1 MRFDLPNPR
10 ARKKQTNRLASH
22 RAELAERAAKD
33 AAETERVLQ
42 AFEDEFARDGPE
54 RGAVAFVRAETASGD
69 GRDVAIDRTRA
80 DDVGRAREGEGKAL
94 ARAAESTRERDG
106 GAKRVRVIDAML
118 EEFVAKDAL
127 GARREQAVSGERAEA
142 SGGGME
148 VVDTRRSTNVR
159 VSGLPSD
166 VGELDLAQAFERF
179 GSIASV
185 KIWRPRDG
193 AQDWAVNSGYVC
205 FMCATS
211 AERATTEWGET
222 TLFGAVVQVEMAKPM
237 RLPEQPVWPTMMS
250 LSAAAE
256 ILEQTSADAL
266 RESVQAQPPVESAV
280 SGHADVVV
288 RIPDDPELRR
298 RIDITAAYVAEDGES
313 FERALKAREASNDEF
328 QFLFDGSDIG
338 AYYAW
343 RVFAFC
349 QGDGWTS
356 WRTEP
361 FIMFRDG
368 ARWIPPP
375 MESDVPAP
383 DAPGTSASRR
393 GGVKLS
399 PADRTSLSEI
409 LENVSASREDI
420 RDAMEFAV
428 ERAECSADV
437 ADTITASLLDMNVG
451 RRTKIAQLYVVSD
464 ILHNCSAPVRGVQA
478 YRAQF
483 NRTLPAVFE
492 HLGRY
497 ARGIV
502 SSMSRTNF
510 KRDVLRVVGAWDDW
524 CLFAED
530 FISALRV
537 AFDGDATI

>member
-1 MRFDLPNPR
+1 MRFDLPNPG

-42 AFEDEFARDGPE
+42 AFEDEFARDGSE
-54 RGAVAFVRAETASGD
+54 CGAVAFVRGEAAGDD
-69 GRDVAIDRTRA
+69 GRNVMVNRFRA

-94 ARAAESTRERDG
+94 ARAAEATRERDG
-106 GAKRVRVIDAML
+106 AAKRVRVIDAML
-118 EEFVAKDAL
+118 EEFVAKDAI
-127 GARREQAVSGERAEA
+127 GARRERAVSGERAEG
-142 SGGGME
+142 SGAEEE
-148 VVDTRRSTNVR
+148 VANARRSTNVR
-159 VSGLPSD
+159 VNGLPSD
-166 VGELDLAQAFERF
+166 VGEVDLARAFERF

-193 AQDWAVNSGYVC
+193 AQAWVVNSGYVC

-211 AERATTEWGET
+211 AERATIEWGET
-222 TLFGAVVQVEMAKPM
+222 TLFGVDVQVEMAKPM
-237 RLPEQPVWPTMMS
+237 RLPERPLWPTMMS
-250 LSAAAE
+250 VSAAAE
-256 ILEQTSADAL
+256 MLEKESADAL
-266 RESVQAQPPVESAV
+266 HESARAEPPAESAV
-280 SGHADVVV
+280 LGHADVVV

-313 FERALKAREASNDEF
+313 FERALKAREASNEEF
-328 QFLFDGSDIG
+328 QFLFDGSDVG

-368 ARWIPPP
+368 ARWIPPA
-375 MESDVPAP
+375 MEPDASAS

-393 GGVKLS
+393 ARVKLCL
-399 PADRTSLSEI
+399 ADRESLSDI

-428 ERAECSADV
+428 ERAECSSDV
-437 ADTITASLLDMNVG
+437 ADTITASLLDMNIE

-478 YRAQF
+478 YRAHF
-483 NRTLPAVFE
+483 SRTLPAIFE

-497 ARGIV
+497 ARGIA
-502 SSMSRTNF
+502 SNRSRTNF

-530 FISALRV
+530 FISALRA
-537 AFDGDATI
+537 AFDSEATN